1 MIPYI
6 MLVLALAAPVLL
18 RLHGKRWLGDQT
30 HPAAIFILAWMACA
44 FLLGSVDFITVSS
57 GALALVWVSMIFT
70 GFALAARPRKKSAV
84 EPQPGEA
91 PKIP

>member
-18 RLHGKRWLGDQT
+18 RLHGKRWLGNQT

-44 FLLGSVDFITVSS
+44 FLLGSVDFITIS
-57 GALALVWVSMIFT
+57 GGSLALVWVSMIFAA
-70 GFALAARPRKKSAV
+70 FALAARLRQKPAV
-84 EPQPGEA
+84 LNTPTEDSKVP
-91 PKIP
+91 